1 MRQSVPAF
9 HDHFIHHRITIHT
22 KRNDV
27 TILFDLDGTL
37 IDSTEAILESFHNS
51 FDVYDYPHPDDEA
64 IKVLIGHPL
73 DVMYAALGVEESR
86 VWDFVA
92 TYKEHYRV
100 ISTQKTVLLPFARE
114 AVEAAA
120 KIARLGIV
128 TTKTGAYSRVLM
140 EYFELMGYFEV
151 LIGREDVEHPKPHAE
166 PIDKAVEKMGVSKRD
181 CWIIG
186 DTRLDLGSA
195 KNAGIGSIGVL
206 SGYDNAEQL
215 KTLTDIIEVDALQAV
230 RHLEK
235 LVEKSR

>member
-1 MRQSVPAF
+1 M
-9 HDHFIHHRITIHT
+9 
-22 KRNDV
+22 

-51 FDVYDYPHPDDEA
+51 FDAHDYPHADDEA

-73 DVMYAALGVEESR
+73 DVMYTRLGVEEAL

-92 TYKEHYRV
+92 TYKEHYRL
-100 ISTQKTVLLPFARE
+100 ISRQKTVLLPDAKE
-114 AVEAAA
+114 AVALASTF
-120 KIARLGIV
+120 ARLGIV

-140 EYFELMGYFEV
+140 EHFELMDYFEV
-151 LIGREDVEHPKPHAE
+151 LIGREDVTHPKPHAE
-166 PIDKAVEKMGVSKRD
+166 PINKAVAQMGVDKES

-195 KNAGIGSIGVL
+195 KNAGIGSVGVL

-215 KTLTDIIEVDALQAV
+215 KTLTDIIVDDALEAV
-230 RHLEK
+230 KHLK
-235 LVEKSR
+235 KMVEKSR